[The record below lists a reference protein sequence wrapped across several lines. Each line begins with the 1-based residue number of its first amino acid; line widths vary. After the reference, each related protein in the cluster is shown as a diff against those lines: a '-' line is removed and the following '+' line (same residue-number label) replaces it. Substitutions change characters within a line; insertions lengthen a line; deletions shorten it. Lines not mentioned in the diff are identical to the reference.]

1 MPATLRRFAAPSH
14 AQAEL
19 TLDRRDVLLHCMS
32 PGSGIA
38 LESEQRVL
46 GQWMKGSE
54 KNARPQKSL
63 GHGIALSR
71 RFVGVAQEANRLKA
85 ARAIILEFWA
95 LALKS
100 PIISS
105 LRVIGDRVAAG
116 A

>member
-46 GQWMKGSE
+46 GHWMKGSE
-54 KNARPQKSL
+54 KNASPQKSL
-63 GHGIALSR
+63 GHGIPLSR
-71 RFVGVAQEANRLKA
+71 RFVGVGKEANRLKGST
-85 ARAIILEFWA
+85 E
-95 LALKS
+95 
-100 PIISS
+100 
-105 LRVIGDRVAAG
+105 
-116 A
+116 